1 VIALTTLDGV
11 PYRAVIHAP
20 GDVELQVAPLDRWGE
35 PLDWQHLAE
44 ARLEHGELVVGEAYA
59 IGEDVV
65 EALRVA
71 IVRAS
76 R

>member
-1 VIALTTLDGV
+1 VIALVTLDGV
-11 PYRAVIHAP
+11 PYRALVDAD

-59 IGEDVV
+59 IGEEVE

-71 IVRAS
+71 IVLAS